1 MNLTV
6 TQKCDVTVLTPAGEF
21 TRDGAAQWADT
32 LEKSLQCGHRDFVV
46 DLGQLEGVDSAAL
59 EAFTALQRRCEQEL
73 GMVRFCEATPTLRK
87 IFELTRLDRALLLH
101 PHLQEA
107 LDEFQVIR

>member
-1 MNLTV
+1 
-6 TQKCDVTVLTPAGEF
+6 
-21 TRDGAAQWADT
+21 
-32 LEKSLQCGHRDFVV
+32 
-46 DLGQLEGVDSAAL
+46 
-59 EAFTALQRRCEQEL
+59 
-73 GMVRFCEATPTLRK
+73 MVRFCEATPTLRK